1 VTGKDAFTD
10 EEWEA
15 VAEGPP
21 IAGMYVLTAEHG
33 GSFRESFALAKA
45 YAEARE
51 QHGERE
57 VLDAVVGEKPKV
69 DRHRYGTPEALR
81 TDGVERLREAVGAI
95 EAKGTPDD
103 VQAYQRFVLELA
115 RRVAAAHKEHDEAIS
130 SAEQEAL
137 DAIAAALGVQAAS

>member
-1 VTGKDAFTD
+1 MTGKDAFTD

-15 VAEGPP
+15 IAEGPP

-51 QHGERE
+51 QHGESE

-69 DRHRYGTPEALR
+69 DRHKYGTPDALR
-81 TDGVERLREAVGAI
+81 TDGIERLRQAVSTL

-115 RRVAAAHKEHDEAIS
+115 RRVAAAHKEHGQEIS
-130 SAEQEAL
+130 PNEQEAL
-137 DAIAAALGVQAAS
+137 DAIAAALGAQAAS

>member
-1 VTGKDAFTD
+1 MTGKDAFTD

-45 YAEARE
+45 YAEARQ
-51 QHGERE
+51 QHGESE

-81 TDGVERLREAVGAI
+81 TDGVDRLREAVAVI

-130 SAEQEAL
+130 PAEQEAL

>member
-1 VTGKDAFTD
+1 MTGKDAFTD

-15 VAEGPP
+15 IAEGPP

-51 QHGERE
+51 QHGESE

-69 DRHRYGTPEALR
+69 DRHRYGTPDALR
-81 TDGVERLREAVGAI
+81 TDGVERLREAVGAL
-95 EAKGTPDD
+95 ESKGTPDD
-103 VQAYQRFVLELA
+103 VEAYRHFVLELA
-115 RRVAAAHKEHDEAIS
+115 RRVAEAHKEHGETVS
-130 SAEQEAL
+130 PGEQGAL
-137 DAIAAALGVQAAS
+137 DTIASALGAQAAS

>member
-15 VAEGPP
+15 IAEGPP

-45 YAEARE
+45 YAEARQ
-51 QHGERE
+51 QHGESE

-69 DRHRYGTPEALR
+69 DRHKYGTPEALR
-81 TDGVERLREAVGAI
+81 TDGVERLHQAVGALA
-95 EAKGTPDD
+95 AKGTPDD
-103 VQAYQRFVLELA
+103 VQAYQHFVLELS
-115 RRVAAAHKEHDEAIS
+115 RRVAEAHKEHGEAIS
-130 SAEQEAL
+130 PAEQEAI
-137 DAIAAALGVQAAS
+137 DAIAAAVGVQAAS

>member
-1 VTGKDAFTD
+1 MTGKDAFTD

-15 VAEGPP
+15 ISEGPP
-21 IAGMYVLTAEHG
+21 IAGLFVLTAERG

-45 YAEARE
+45 YAEARQ
-51 QHGERE
+51 QHGESE
-57 VLDAVVGEKPKV
+57 VLDALVAEKPKV
-69 DRHRYGTPEALR
+69 DRHKYGTPEALR
-81 TDGVERLREAVGAI
+81 TDGVARLQQAVAAL

-115 RRVAAAHKEHDEAIS
+115 RRVAAAHKEHGEEIS
-130 SAEQEAL
+130 PAEQEAL

>member
-1 VTGKDAFTD
+1 MTGKDAFTD

-15 VAEGPP
+15 VTEGPP

-51 QHGERE
+51 QHGESE

-69 DRHRYGTPEALR
+69 DRHRYGTPDALR
-81 TDGVERLREAVGAI
+81 TDGVERLRQAVAAV
-95 EAKGTPDD
+95 EAKGAPDD
-103 VQAYQRFVLELA
+103 VRAYRSFVLELA
-115 RRVAAAHKEHDEAIS
+115 RRVAEAHKEHGEAIS
-130 SAEQEAL
+130 ANEQEAL
-137 DAIAAALGVQAAS
+137 DAIAAALGAQAAS

>member
-1 VTGKDAFTD
+1 MTGKSAFTD

-15 VAEGPP
+15 IAEGPP

-51 QHGERE
+51 QHGESE
-57 VLDAVVGEKPKV
+57 VLDAVVGEKPHV

-81 TDGVERLREAVGAI
+81 TDGVERLRQAVGAL
-95 EAKGTPDD
+95 ESKGTPDD
-103 VQAYQRFVLELA
+103 VQAYQRFVLDLA
-115 RRVAAAHKEHDEAIS
+115 RRVAEAHKEHDHAIS
-130 SAEQEAL
+130 ASEQEAL
-137 DAIAAALGVQAAS
+137 DAVAAALGVQSAS